1 MKYLNNRDEFLNAIK
16 TVKYEDFKLNESVDM
31 TNSGPFSN
39 DVPWGDTLVGR
50 LVNAIRRKIGIGVN
64 IVRIQPLIRRLK
76 TEFDNIIEYS
86 LVGELSEE
94 DKKKM
99 VMIIIC
105 TIIRDIKLAIIDS
118 ASTGDD
124 SDELADIANFEIS
137 DDKMTPIKDEDYL
150 KEVDSIITEVIIL
163 IQDISVEIGVEIDNQ
178 DELIKI
184 LQELQKQVKEMKKKF
199 KEEEEGAQ
207 KDEEDKENKD
217 NSKSKSYN
225 ENFKSVAQLMIQYKS
240 AKDKQAE
247 LYKGKNI
254 LAGKE
259 VAGKE
264 VGPGSELGKS
274 NKEVTAEVDNK
285 NLSRVT
291 DSFLFEANQQ
301 SPVLLQLKKTYDTFI
316 QIEPDTIKSLESY
329 LKMSE
334 ENQLASKFSGA
345 LDRIYTQIRKKQGI
359 SERIL
364 IKEDINVLLSNDTK
378 IADSINNLYNV
389 SKQKPDGSFDGI
401 SPEMKSALVSFNT
414 TMKNILSSE
423 KTKDTSDEDKEEV
436 NKNISDVMDSFSSRK
451 LMRYNS
457 FRKIN
462 EADDNTSKGDDNK
475 AQKLED
481 VEFVT
486 ISNQKSILSAY
497 WTEIYESKISKILV
511 TEQKYK
517 ELKKEVVKINVEVKT
532 ALTLD
537 GMDPIISVL
546 KLFNR
551 AYKLYTVNS
560 IPGGRTGG
568 KISRGVSNEY
578 TPVGGGS
585 FGSGENLSGTNG
597 PYRNNRIFN
606 MWENAVLDITRDRKY
621 QPIFSKK
628 TKIRVGDELKEAA
641 GPIFL
646 KLINDLLD
654 GSKLYGQGQTGK
666 GAQHEF
672 IEKYF
677 GTESAGEIK
686 PEAIS
691 PGGAEETKQTQEIAE
706 KVKSTQLSFEDKE
719 FEIKNV
725 GDLKRTIIKLEV
737 DMIPKDGLSDEEKEK
752 LKENKEFTTEK
763 RYFLILEGNNDL
775 LYVIH
780 SSTFFNI
787 LKYIRND
794 FEKKGGEVTFKD
806 SSLLAELDRDVYLM
820 RMKPQNFNKMIR
832 KGTIVN
838 LVGLKSD
845 STSSIDLGKQK
856 TISRKWL
863 CQDEEKNKY
872 LLENYSY
879 KNAKGFATDRLA
891 SNTRE
896 STIV

>member
-64 IVRIQPLIRRLK
+64 IVRIQPLIRR
-76 TEFDNIIEYS
+76 
-86 LVGELSEE
+86 
-94 DKKKM
+94 
-99 VMIIIC
+99 MIIIC

-254 LAGKE
+254 LAGKEVAGKEVAGKE

-497 WTEIYESKISKILV
+497 WTEIYEL
-511 TEQKYK
+511 
-517 ELKKEVVKINVEVKT
+517 
-532 ALTLD
+532 
-537 GMDPIISVL
+537 L